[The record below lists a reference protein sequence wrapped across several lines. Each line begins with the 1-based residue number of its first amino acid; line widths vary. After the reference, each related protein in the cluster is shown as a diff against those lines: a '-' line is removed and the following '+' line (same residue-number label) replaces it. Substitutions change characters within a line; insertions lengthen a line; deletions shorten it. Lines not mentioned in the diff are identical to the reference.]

1 MPNMCRS
8 AIGRLPGNSL
18 SGMEHDPYAD
28 DSSSSSEASS
38 GKRKGGG
45 ILSAFSRSRSN
56 SPPSSSGK
64 AQLRRRDLYVRRC
77 ARVMIGFVLLAS
89 VSVGVIY
96 LTGAR
101 GDVEMMVDGLL
112 DGSLLKWLHGEEE
125 TTVQAARHYRRLP
138 HKKLVDEILAKP
150 LSERTQDEMDILA
163 EIDPRDI
170 RQVEEGGG
178 EGGLRMDNFN
188 VFRRLQGRVMKKAS
202 QAKERALAYEE
213 RMNARRTKRQ
223 KDRAARREF
232 RASLPRRKMM
242 VEDGQGGYYYTQ
254 EEEYAMMNQDHHPM
268 MMIQE
273 GGQGYA
279 MNQDHPSPMMIQ
291 EGGGQG
297 GYFPQ
302 DEGRREFPPGYVPPD
317 HFYYQQEQ
325 QQQYPPSDERAGW
338 MGHPPPEYRQEY
350 YSAPYQEYNNGEQQ
364 QQPFFVEDGR
374 RMLVQQQQQQE
385 GGGQVVYEG
394 YQGEQYL
401 RGATMARDDG
411 GYL

>member
-1 MPNMCRS
+1 MYRS

-45 ILSAFSRSRSN
+45 GILSAFSRSRSN

-64 AQLRRRDLYVRRC
+64 ARLRRRDLYVRRC

-96 LTGAR
+96 LTGAQ
-101 GDVEMMVDGLL
+101 GDVEMMVDRLL
-112 DGSLLKWLHGEEE
+112 DGSLLKWLHGDEE
-125 TTVQAARHYRRLP
+125 TTVQAARHYYRKLP

-170 RQVEEGGG
+170 RQVEAGGG
-178 EGGLRMDNFN
+178 EGGLRMDKFN

-223 KDRAARREF
+223 KERAARREF

-254 EEEYAMMNQDHHPM
+254 EEEFAMNQDHPPL

-273 GGQGYA
+273 GGQQGYA
-279 MNQDHPSPMMIQ
+279 MNQDHPPLMIQ

-297 GYFPQ
+297 YFPQ
-302 DEGRREFPPGYVPPD
+302 DVGREFPPGYVPPD

-325 QQQYPPSDERAGW
+325 QQQHAPGDERAGW
-338 MGHPPPEYRQEY
+338 MGHHPPPEYRQEY
-350 YSAPYQEYNNGEQQ
+350 YAPPYEEYNNGQQQ

-401 RGATMARDDG
+401 RG
-411 GYL
+411 